1 DDPVRRDVPLPDG
14 VRADGVVA
22 DRRPGAV
29 REGEDDVPHGRDR
42 EVRPRH
48 LLLQRRGGD
57 AVPRRGAA
65 ARAVAEG
72 RHVRPDA
79 ADERARRHGRA
90 LPGDRSGPPRLHPLQ
105 LRQRGHGGALRGT
118 TGGGPGGGDGRPLPG
133 ARAPERR
140 AARRH
145 AAHHGGP
152 RQLRADDRSHHRRPA
167 HGAHHQPGP
176 VPHRGRRRAGA
187 AAARRRA
194 ARRGPD
200 GAAHAGRGATAG
212 DDGAGFEGDRL
223 MGGMTDSRKVGSW
236 LRPAAALG
244 AAFLLS
250 VLPSFRPS
258 VSAQVGYEP
267 GHSPYRDIP
276 RGGVTLLAFGYLG
289 GALGVAVGGRSPRDT
304 SRYDFGTK
312 FAVMPEAGIRWYP
325 VRRVSVRVDF
335 RAVGWKV
342 TYPATYKYPYNQ
354 TPVLEPTAPLS
365 EWTW

>member
-1 DDPVRRDVPLPDG
+1 
-14 VRADGVVA
+14 
-22 DRRPGAV
+22 
-29 REGEDDVPHGRDR
+29 
-42 EVRPRH
+42 
-48 LLLQRRGGD
+48 
-57 AVPRRGAA
+57 
-65 ARAVAEG
+65 
-72 RHVRPDA
+72 
-79 ADERARRHGRA
+79 
-90 LPGDRSGPPRLHPLQ
+90 
-105 LRQRGHGGALRGT
+105 
-118 TGGGPGGGDGRPLPG
+118 
-133 ARAPERR
+133 
-140 AARRH
+140 
-145 AAHHGGP
+145 
-152 RQLRADDRSHHRRPA
+152 
-167 HGAHHQPGP
+167 
-176 VPHRGRRRAGA
+176 
-187 AAARRRA
+187 
-194 ARRGPD
+194 
-200 GAAHAGRGATAG
+200 
-212 DDGAGFEGDRL
+212 

-258 VSAQVGYEP
+258 VAAQVGYEP

-276 RGGVTLLAFGYLG
+276 RGGVTLLAFGYLGGSRGSVGVGMSNGPTGGLRYETALGGAIGVSFGLAYARSTRFVVDPYKDTLSRKSGPYDNAVVLADAGLQLVLTGKKTWRGFAPYLG

-365 EWTW
+365 EWTWHPWVTLGLGWTF